1 MKIENSF
8 FETLSHIAILKSDSE
23 EMILKK
29 VALTLLPVY
38 VFFPALIW
46 GVIYLYLG
54 HPEASL
60 VPFFYIFI
68 SLLSLSILY
77 KTKKFI
83 FFERTQL
90 LLILILPFVLM
101 WTLGGF
107 AGGSFVMIWSFYA
120 PVAAIMYSEDVKSG
134 FRWFAFFLLLVLLS
148 VIIDTKLS
156 QDIQNTIPK
165 IASDIFFALNVG
177 VGFSGI
183 YLLISHF
190 VKKKIELSE
199 VLKKDKE
206 ILSTLTDDLKN
217 ANKELEM
224 LASCDV
230 VTKLPN
236 RLCFQDIVYDMFK
249 RARQSEKIVAIM
261 FLDLDGF
268 KTINDTLG
276 HDAGDKVLKMVGE
289 RLSKSIRTTDTVA
302 RVGGDEFAIALGD
315 ITDIQHVKNI
325 AETLIKEVNEYCPYK
340 DQRCHVGVSIG
351 ISFFPEHGDSVEE
364 LMLNADK
371 AMYDIK
377 KMGKNSYSIFK
388 E

>member
-1 MKIENSF
+1 MKIGSNFLEA
-8 FETLSHIAILKSDSE
+8 LSQIALLKSDSE

-29 VALTLLPVY
+29 VALTLLPFY
-38 VFFPALIW
+38 VLIPALLW
-46 GVIYLYLG
+46 GMIYIYLG
-54 HPEASL
+54 RPEASL
-60 VPFFYIFI
+60 IPFFYIFI
-68 SLLSLSILY
+68 SLLSVSILY

-90 LLILILPFVLM
+90 LLILILPFIMM

-107 AGGSFVMIWSFYA
+107 IGGSFVMIWSFYA
-120 PVAAIMYSEDVKSG
+120 PVAAIMYSEDIKSG
-134 FRWFAFFLLLVLLS
+134 FRWFASFLLLILFS
-148 VIIDTKLS
+148 VIIDTDLS
-156 QDIQNTIPK
+156 QNIHNGLPK
-165 IASDIFFALNVG
+165 IASDLFFALNVG

-183 YLLISHF
+183 YILISHF

-206 ILSTLTDDLKN
+206 VLSTLTNDLKN

-224 LASCDV
+224 LATCDI

-236 RLCFQDIVYDMFK
+236 RLYFQDIVYDMFI
-249 RARQSEKIVAIM
+249 RAKLNQKIVAIM

-289 RLSKSIRTTDTVA
+289 RLSKSVRTTDTVA

-315 ITDIQHVKNI
+315 IIEIEHVKNI
-325 AETLIKEVNEYCPYK
+325 AQTLIKEVNEYCPYN

-351 ISFFPEHGDSVEE
+351 ISFFPEHGESVEE
-364 LMLNADK
+364 LMLRADK

-377 KMGKNSYSIFK
+377 KMGKNNFGIY
-388 E
+388 EN